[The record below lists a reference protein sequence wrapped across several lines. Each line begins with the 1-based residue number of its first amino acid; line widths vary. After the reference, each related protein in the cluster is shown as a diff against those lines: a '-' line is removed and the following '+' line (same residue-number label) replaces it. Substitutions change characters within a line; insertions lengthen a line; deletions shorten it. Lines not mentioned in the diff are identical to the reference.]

1 MELAQAYFPA
11 ILPRSAWKKLKV
23 LLMDDPQT
31 ASLASLSRRT
41 FLPAEVSIIFS
52 VLGVPWQ
59 KIYTIICIH
68 NPSGSPPEGFLYSA
82 QTTLHLR
89 QDQTPRAPS
98 TMKNTNAKTCLGLK

>member
-41 FLPAEVSIIFS
+41 FLPTEVSVIFS
-52 VLGVPWQ
+52 VLGEPW
-59 KIYTIICIH
+59 
-68 NPSGSPPEGFLYSA
+68 
-82 QTTLHLR
+82 
-89 QDQTPRAPS
+89 
-98 TMKNTNAKTCLGLK
+98 

>member
-41 FLPAEVSIIFS
+41 FLPAEVSVIFS

-59 KIYTIICIH
+59 IVYTAKSMFH
-68 NPSGSPPEGFLYSA
+68 PSGRPPEGFL
-82 QTTLHLR
+82 
-89 QDQTPRAPS
+89 
-98 TMKNTNAKTCLGLK
+98 